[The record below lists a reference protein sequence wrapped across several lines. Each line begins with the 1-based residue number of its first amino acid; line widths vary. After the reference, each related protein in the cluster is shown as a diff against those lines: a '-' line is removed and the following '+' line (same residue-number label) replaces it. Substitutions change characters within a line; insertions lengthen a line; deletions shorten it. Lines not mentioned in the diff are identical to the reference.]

1 MTINVLRTAVVAVG
15 LSVALAHPAWA
26 KVSADEA
33 AKLKGDLT
41 CIGAEKQGNADGS
54 IPAFSGKWLGVP
66 PQLKFPGTGHYW
78 PDPYADEKPQFIITA
93 QNMAQYADN
102 LTAGQQALLKKYPE
116 TFKIPVYAS
125 HRDFRYPDWV
135 CATAEKNA
143 TQAEMVDNG
152 EGFIATTGAPP
163 FPIPKTGL
171 ELFWNF
177 NNTSLQPWTEASV
190 QQQAVVYPDGNT
202 AWGEVDMRCLS
213 PRGEPNVRRSTDSD
227 EQPYGGV
234 NAWCFVK
241 TLLPQRD
248 KGSVLVAGDYFNY
261 AKRPRDAYQYNP
273 GTRRVRQLPSFGF
286 DMPQG
291 PGGFRTVDDDH
302 LFNGSPERYDW
313 KIAGKRE
320 IYIPWNSYRIHQ
332 SDVTTDEL
340 LKNKGHINTDRM
352 RFEKQRVWVL
362 EGNLKP
368 GFRHQ
373 YAKRVIYINED
384 TWSGV
389 MADEY
394 DSRGQLWRTV
404 LTNWL
409 YAYEIQGYYYGV
421 VGHHDLISG
430 AYLVD
435 RMTMGRGAPKLN
447 EGGMTPA
454 MFTPEAA
461 ARAGR

>member
-1 MTINVLRTAVVAVG
+1 MTMTTLRAATVAACLAV
-15 LSVALAHPAWA
+15 SLAPAAWA
-26 KVSADEA
+26 DDA
-33 AKLKGDLT
+33 GLT
-41 CIGAEKQGNADGS
+41 CVGAQKAGNADGS
-54 IPAFSGKWLGVP
+54 IPAYSGKWLGVP
-66 PQLKFPGTGHYW
+66 DTVKFAGTGNYW
-78 PDPYADEKPQFIITA
+78 QDPYADEKPLAVITA

-102 LTAGQQALLKKYPE
+102 LTPGQQALLKKYPD
-116 TFKIPVYAS
+116 TFKIPVYPS

-135 CATAEKNA
+135 CESAKANA
-143 TQAEMVDNG
+143 KDAKVVDGG
-152 EGFIATTGAPP
+152 EGIVAIAGAVP
-163 FPIPKTGL
+163 FPEPKSGI

-190 QQQAVVYPDGNT
+190 QQQAVVYPDGNI

-213 PRGEPNVRRSTDSD
+213 PRNDPNVRRKTDSD
-227 EQPYGGV
+227 EKPYGGV
-234 NAWCFVK
+234 NSWCFVK

-261 AKRPRDAYQYNP
+261 LKRPRDAYQYNP

-302 LFNGSPERYDW
+302 LFNGSPERYEW
-313 KIAGKRE
+313 KIAGKKE
-320 IYIPWNSYRIHQ
+320 IFTPWNSYRIHQ
-332 SDVTTDEL
+332 SSVTAEEL
-340 LKNKGHINTDRM
+340 LKTKGHINTERM

-362 EGNLKP
+362 EGTLKP
-368 GFRHQ
+368 GYRHQ
-373 YAKRVIYINED
+373 YAKRVIYVNED
-384 TWSGV
+384 TWAGV

-409 YAYEIQGYYYGV
+409 YAYEVQGYYYGIAA
-421 VGHHDLISG
+421 HQDLTSG

-435 RMTMGRGAPKLN
+435 RITTTRGGPKLN
-447 EGGMTPA
+447 AGGMTPA